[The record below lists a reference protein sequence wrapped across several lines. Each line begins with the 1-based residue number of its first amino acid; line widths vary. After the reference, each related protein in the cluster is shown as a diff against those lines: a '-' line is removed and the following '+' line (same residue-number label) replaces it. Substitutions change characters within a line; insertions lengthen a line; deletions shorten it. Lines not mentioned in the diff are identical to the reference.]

1 MSFEV
6 HPAPPSGPLA
16 VPAGTAGPLVEFAE
30 HAALDPATGRTV
42 MFVRVVQ
49 VNEGNGPAAPPPS
62 IRLAVGAG
70 PVTAV
75 GIAPTAIG
83 AQPGIPAGIAT
94 LGASSD
100 DVHLVEVEVLQPQTW
115 HLQIAN
121 TDSRDHRYTWVVA
134 DSAAATLQPW
144 LDVPVPTLAFD
155 ALTDETTPPQDVA
168 IANYGPGPLNLDD
181 PDGTDLGSG
190 FRLLALTPHVIG
202 GNHRAVASLGFTAP
216 DTPGTPA
223 TTHAFASNDP
233 TAGSAAGHGNRIALT
248 ATVHPRPRWQP
259 GDILVI
265 SGLGLCRLDAAT
277 GDLTPVTSNLTTATD
292 VAVDPT
298 TGDAVVFGAGFLKR
312 VNRFSG
318 VQTPL
323 GGGSDLG
330 GPVGVAVG
338 SDGAVV
344 YLHRG
349 ASLLLEIDRPPGHP
363 TPILVS
369 GLGDPRDIAL
379 DASGGVLVVNR
390 GSEGDALVRISLP
403 GGQQSKVAS
412 SAQLNGPVGGP
423 VAVAVEHAGTIL
435 AIRPFQGAGGGF
447 TFSAGTLIRINP
459 QTHVISLVAEP
470 SALADPRAL
479 AVANDGTILVAAAA
493 GVFALNPANS
503 QLSQLT
509 ESAVRSIAVV
519 PSLPG

>member
-1 MSFEV
+1 VSFEV
-6 HPAPPSGPLA
+6 HPAAPSTPLA
-16 VPAGTAGPLVEFAE
+16 VPAGTVGPLVEFAE
-30 HAALDPATGRTV
+30 HAALDPATGRTM

-70 PVTAV
+70 PATAV

-83 AQPGIPAGIAT
+83 AQPGTPAGIAT

-100 DVHLVEVEVLQPQTW
+100 DVHLVEVEVIQPQTW

-121 TDSRDHRYTWVVA
+121 TDTRDHRYTWVVA
-134 DSAAATLQPW
+134 DTVAATLQPW
-144 LDVPVPTLAFD
+144 LDVPVPTLAFE
-155 ALTDETTPPQDVA
+155 ALTHETTPPQDVA
-168 IANYGPGPLNLDD
+168 IANYGPGPLTLND

-202 GNHRAVASLGFTAP
+202 GNHRAVASFGFTAP

-223 TTHAFASNDP
+223 TTHTFASNDP
-233 TAGSAAGHGNRIALT
+233 AAGSMAGHGNRIALT
-248 ATVHPRPRWQP
+248 ATVHPSPRWRP

-277 GDLTPVTSNLTTATD
+277 GELAPVTSNVTRATD
-292 VAVDPT
+292 LAVDPT
-298 TGDAVVFGAGFLKR
+298 TGDAVVLGVGFLKR

-330 GPVGVAVG
+330 SPAGVAVG

-349 ASLLLEIDRPPGHP
+349 ASLLLEIDRPAGQP
-363 TPILVS
+363 TSILVS

-379 DASGGVLVVNR
+379 EASGDVLVAN
-390 GSEGDALVRISLP
+390 GGGGGDAIVRISLP
-403 GGQQSKVAS
+403 GGRQSRVAS
-412 SAQLNGPVGGP
+412 SDILGGP

-435 AIRPFQGAGGGF
+435 AIRPFQGAGGGS
-447 TFSAGTLIRINP
+447 TFSAGALIRINP
-459 QTHVISLVAEP
+459 QTHVSALVAEP
-470 SALADPRAL
+470 SELTDPRAL

-493 GVFALNPANS
+493 GVFALNPVNGA
-503 QLSQLT
+503 LTQLT
-509 ESAVRSIAVV
+509 ENDVRGIAVV